1 MSKSKVEK
9 LVEGNEEKRV
19 RALFKETL
27 WTDLG
32 VLESGRVYEI
42 PESRFAEW
50 EKSGFCRKP
59 D

>member
-9 LVEGNEEKRV
+9 PVEGNEEKRV